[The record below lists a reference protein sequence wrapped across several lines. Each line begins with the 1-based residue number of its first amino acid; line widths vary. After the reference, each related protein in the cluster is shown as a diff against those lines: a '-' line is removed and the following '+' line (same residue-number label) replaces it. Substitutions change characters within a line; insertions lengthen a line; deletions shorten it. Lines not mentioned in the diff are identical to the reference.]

1 MKDEIQIPSFQ
12 TEDEEAQWWFDN
24 REQTAELLEKVA
36 AEGRTKNLAQI
47 RADRAARG
55 VTPTVSIRIDPADV
69 ARAKELAERRGLRYQ
84 TYLKM
89 LLHQALEQEGK
100 RLAG

>member
-1 MKDEIQIPSFQ
+1 MKNESQIPSFE
-12 TEDEEAQWWFDN
+12 TEDEEAKWWFDH
-24 REQTAELLEKVA
+24 REQTADWLEKAA
-36 AEGRTKNLAQI
+36 AEGRTKKLAQI
-47 RADRAARG
+47 RTDRRTRG

-69 ARAKELAERRGLRYQ
+69 ARAKALAERRGLRYQ

-89 LLHQALEQEGK
+89 LLHQALEREGK